1 MSGVRYSS
9 ARTRQYLLTERRNDL
24 DKSAGFGVGLAV
36 GIILVVLLL
45 KFANTDHKKKTEYD
59 ERQKEI
65 RGRGYM
71 YGFYTMI
78 IYETIMICFGMSG
91 VTLPV
96 APIAIHFTG
105 IVLGGVVL
113 ASYCI
118 WKDAYWGLNNN
129 LKRYA
134 IVFLATAALNAIPLI
149 ASVKSEGFNLEDGPI
164 LNLIC
169 LVMLGVLGVEFLV
182 KYLMDKG
189 GAEE

>member
-1 MSGVRYSS
+1 MY
-9 ARTRQYLLTERRNDL
+9 
-24 DKSAGFGVGLAV
+24 KSAGFGVGIAI
-36 GIILVVLLL
+36 GIVLVVLLL
-45 KFANTDHKKKTEYD
+45 KFANTNHKKETEYD
-59 ERQKEI
+59 ERQKAI

-71 YGFYTMI
+71 YGFYTMMV
-78 IYETIMICFGMSG
+78 YEALMICIGMSG

-105 IVLGGVVL
+105 IVLGGMVL
-113 ASYCI
+113 ASYCV

-134 IVFLATAALNAIPLI
+134 IVFLATAALNAIPII
-149 ASVKSEGFNLEDGPI
+149 ASVKSDGFNLMDGPI

-169 LVMLGVLGVEFLV
+169 LVMLGVLGVEFLA
-182 KYLMDKG
+182 KYLMDKD

>member
-1 MSGVRYSS
+1 
-9 ARTRQYLLTERRNDL
+9 
-24 DKSAGFGVGLAV
+24 
-36 GIILVVLLL
+36 
-45 KFANTDHKKKTEYD
+45 
-59 ERQKEI
+59 
-65 RGRGYM
+65 
-71 YGFYTMI
+71 MI
-78 IYETIMICFGMSG
+78 FFGMSR

-105 IVLGGVVL
+105 IVLGGMVL
-113 ASYCI
+113 ASYCV

-134 IVFLATAALNAIPLI
+134 VVFLATAALNAIPLI
-149 ASVKSEGFNLEDGPI
+149 SSVKSGGKLDLMDGPI

-182 KYLMDKG
+182 KYLKDKD

>member
-1 MSGVRYSS
+1 M
-9 ARTRQYLLTERRNDL
+9 AR
-24 DKSAGFGVGLAV
+24 SAGFTVGLAV

-45 KFANTDHKKKTEYD
+45 KFANTNHKKETEYG
-59 ERQKEI
+59 ERQKAI

-71 YGFYTMI
+71 FAFYTMM
-78 IYETIMICFGMSG
+78 IYEAIMIFFGMSG

-105 IVLGGVVL
+105 IVLGGMVL
-113 ASYCI
+113 ASYCV

-134 IVFLATAALNAIPLI
+134 VVFLATAALNAIPLI
-149 ASVKSEGFNLEDGPI
+149 SSVKSGGKLDLMDGPI

-182 KYLMDKG
+182 KYLKDKD